1 MNGSTARR
9 TSPEQATPGALGD
22 VLDLDHLARQTLND
36 PDLEREVV
44 AMFFEQSAQVLRQIW
59 DAGEHRQRMEAAHRL
74 KGSARAVGAW
84 RVAEASGKVEAL
96 PAHAPDDHVLEAVAG
111 LHAKVAEARAVIA
124 GLLDQE
130 GAAAGL

>member
-9 TSPEQATPGALGD
+9 TSPEYVSPGALGE
-22 VLDLDHLARQTLND
+22 VLDLDHLARQTLHD
-36 PDLEREVV
+36 PELERQIV
-44 AMFFEQSAQVLRQIW
+44 AMFFEQSAEVLRQIW
-59 DAGEHRQRMEAAHRL
+59 DAAEHRQRMEAAHRL

-84 RVAEASGKVEAL
+84 RVAEASGRVEAL

-124 GLLDQE
+124 GLLDGD
-130 GAAAGL
+130 GAVAGL